1 MNDTPFYAYSNKQLI
16 EKLGK
21 LKGRN
26 VLLLLLDGSAA
37 FGRIGRIDDWV
48 VIILPALDIPELD
61 FVQFHS
67 THPSLV
73 DHSILT
79 SQLFIDSRNVAHVV
93 EAPFRFSPLSS
104 ATIPNI
110 SSDTNDQ
117 IVKAAASTPIPGRQ
131 YCKLAEE
138 LEELENENAA
148 IVTLGGWIIG
158 GKTGKTDHVFSCIK
172 PGDALLP
179 PLILP
184 NTIIIFGLAFPQGLR
199 ITLSTA
205 KVWSNLKTLA
215 EIILP

>member
-1 MNDTPFYAYSNKQLI
+1 MNNTPFYEYSNKHFI

-21 LKGRN
+21 LKDRN

-48 VIILPALDIPELD
+48 VTILPALNISELN

-67 THPSLV
+67 THPILV
-73 DHSILT
+73 DHPILT
-79 SQLFIDSRNVAHVV
+79 SQLFIDSHDIAHVV
-93 EAPFRFSPLSS
+93 EGPFILPPLSS
-104 ATIPNI
+104 TTIPNT
-110 SSDTNDQ
+110 SSDTNEQ
-117 IVKAAASTPIPGRQ
+117 IAKVEASTPIPGRQ

-138 LEELENENAA
+138 LEELENKNAA
-148 IVTLGGWIIG
+148 IVTLGGWLIG
-158 GKTGKTDHVFSCIK
+158 GKTGKTDHALSLIK

-184 NTIIIFGLAFPQGLR
+184 NTITIFGLAFPQGLR
-199 ITLSTA
+199 LSQNTA

-215 EIILP
+215 QIILP